1 MTFSLRPL
9 ARSRRLRA
17 VAVLAWLMLV
27 INTVTAAPMGLT
39 AAPPLLSMHATVAAV
54 GAHCDHAAP
63 VEPPH
68 SCCDDQADGHGAA
81 YAYCGCLATCV
92 AVLPSAAVDLAATAI
107 TATYASAPVAA
118 APLLASAP
126 PLRPPQI

>member
-27 INTVTAAPMGLT
+27 INAVVAAPMGMD
-39 AAPPLLSMHATVAAV
+39 AAPPALSMHAPVAAA
-54 GAHCDHAAP
+54 GTHCDHAAP
-63 VEPPH
+63 VQPPH
-68 SCCDDQADGHGAA
+68 CCDDQADGHGAA
-81 YAYCGCLATCV
+81 YAYCGCLAMCV

>member
-1 MTFSLRPL
+1 M
-9 ARSRRLRA
+9 
-17 VAVLAWLMLV
+17 AVLAWLMLV
-27 INTVTAAPMGLT
+27 INTVAAAPMGMA
-39 AAPPLLSMHATVAAV
+39 AAPPSLSMHAPVAAA

-63 VEPPH
+63 VQPPH
-68 SCCDDQADGHGAA
+68 CCDDQVDDRGGAA